1 MEASFIAA
9 VFLHPVAL
17 LILGFAVFAA
27 VYLGAVSDSSEIRL
41 SRARL
46 LCGFIGVLLAALTFA
61 AVTSYVPPSEA
72 ARFGVAPENYWAALR
87 NQFLVLA
94 VLIVY
99 VALIGCAAIGVP
111 IVVQLAKRNLATVP
125 LVVGVSIPISL
136 AVLVPLMLASS
147 SDHGRLVRD
156 LAWATGAHAVFA
168 LSFAVGARLPWRKV
182 RAK

>member
-1 MEASFIAA
+1 MEATFLSTI
-9 VFLHPVAL
+9 FLHPVAL

-27 VYLGAVSDSSEIRL
+27 VYLGEVSDSSEVRL

-46 LCGFIGVLLAALTFA
+46 LCGFIGVLLAAVTLA
-61 AVTSYVPPSEA
+61 AVASYVPPSEA
-72 ARFGVAPENYWAALR
+72 VSFGVAPENYWEALW

-111 IVVQLAKRNLATVP
+111 VIVQLAKRNLATAP
-125 LVVGVSIPISL
+125 LVVAMSVPISL

-147 SDHGRLVRD
+147 SGPGRLVRD

-168 LSFAVGARLPWRKV
+168 LSFAVGARLPWRRV